1 MKKVARFVDKLNQ
14 MDVEYTL
21 ILVMGIIAT
30 AAGINVEVYAHTAIH
45 FWAGLLLL
53 LTGIL
58 TIAVAVVPLPKLK
71 YAVHVFSIM
80 SMVYGIIKFDSLS
93 AQFILSKTLIVS
105 FIMLYALRV
114 VIVAAKE

>member
-1 MKKVARFVDKLNQ
+1 MKKVATFVDKLNE

-21 ILVMGIIAT
+21 ILVMGIVATIA
-30 AAGINVEVYAHTAIH
+30 GLNVEVYAHTSIH
-45 FWAGLLLL
+45 FWAALLLL
-53 LTGIL
+53 LTGML

-80 SMVYGIIKFDSLS
+80 SMVYGIIKFDSLT
-93 AQFILSKTLIVS
+93 AQFILSKTLLVS
-105 FIMLYALRV
+105 FMILYALRV